1 MDTFRPPT
9 PPPRPPLARL
19 GLPTA
24 PAEAVAAVRAGLPIA
39 AFEGL
44 ARALRVPEARLAQV
58 VGLSATTLG
67 RRKRAG
73 ALAPDEG
80 DRVWRVAALFDR
92 AAQVFG
98 GEEDAAAWFVDPNLA
113 LGDEPPLALADTDP
127 GARAVDDLLGR
138 IEYGVYS

>member
-1 MDTFRPPT
+1 MDTFHPPAT
-9 PPPRPPLARL
+9 TAHPPLARL

-24 PAEAVAAVRAGLPIA
+24 PAEAVAAVRAGLPVA

-73 ALAPDEG
+73 VLAPDEG
-80 DRVWRVAALFDR
+80 DRVWRVAALFAR

-98 GEEDAAAWFVDPNLA
+98 GEDEAAAWFVDPNLA
-113 LGDEPPLALADTDP
+113 LGDEPPLALADTEP

>member
-9 PPPRPPLARL
+9 TTPHLPLVRL

-24 PAEAVAAVRAGLPIA
+24 PSEAVAAVRAGLPVA

-44 ARALRVPEARLAQV
+44 ARALHVPEARLAQV

-73 ALAPDEG
+73 LLAPDEG

-92 AAQVFG
+92 AAQVLG

-113 LGDEPPLALADTDP
+113 LGDEAPLALADTDP

>member
-1 MDTFRPPT
+1 MDTPRPIA
-9 PPPRPPLARL
+9 PPPHRPLARL

-24 PAEAVAAVRAGLPIA
+24 PAEAVAAVRAGLPVA
-39 AFEGL
+39 AFEAL
-44 ARALRVPEARLAQV
+44 ARALHVPEGRLAQV

-67 RRKRAG
+67 RRKRAR

-92 AAQVFG
+92 AVQVFG

-113 LGDEPPLALADTDP
+113 LGDVAPLALADTAP
-127 GARAVDDLLGR
+127 GVRAIDDLLGR

>member
-1 MDTFRPPT
+1 MDTLPT
-9 PPPRPPLARL
+9 PAATPRLPLARL

-24 PAEAVAAVRAGLPIA
+24 PAEAVAAVRAGLPVA
-39 AFEGL
+39 VFEGL

-58 VGLSATTLG
+58 VGLSTTTLG

-98 GEEDAAAWFVDPNLA
+98 GEEEAAAWFVDPNLA
-113 LGDEPPLALADTDP
+113 LGDEPPLALADTEP

>member
-9 PPPRPPLARL
+9 PTPSPPIAGL

-24 PAEAVAAVRAGLPIA
+24 PADAVAAVRAGLPVA

-44 ARALRVPEARLAQV
+44 ARALRVSEARLAQV

-73 ALAPDEG
+73 VLASDEG

-92 AAQVFG
+92 AVGVFG
-98 GEEDAAAWFVDPNLA
+98 GDEDAAAWFVDPNVA
-113 LGDEPPLALADTDP
+113 LGDEAPLSLADTEP

>member
-1 MDTFRPPT
+1 MDTPRPPA
-9 PPPRPPLARL
+9 PPPHLPLARL

-24 PAEAVAAVRAGLPIA
+24 PTEAVAAVRAGLPVA
-39 AFEGL
+39 AFEAL
-44 ARALRVPEARLAQV
+44 ARALHVPEARLAQV
-58 VGLSATTLG
+58 VGVSATTLG

-98 GEEDAAAWFVDPNLA
+98 DEEDAAAWFADPNLA
-113 LGDEPPLALADTDP
+113 LGDVAPLALADTAP
-127 GARAVDDLLGR
+127 GVRAIDDLLGR

>member
-1 MDTFRPPT
+1 MNTPLPAPPT
-9 PPPRPPLARL
+9 PHPPLARL

-24 PAEAVAAVRAGLPIA
+24 PAEAVAAVRAGLPVA
-39 AFEGL
+39 VFEAL
-44 ARALRVPEARLAQV
+44 ARALRVPEARLARV

-92 AAQVFG
+92 ATQVFG
-98 GEEDAAAWFVDPNLA
+98 GEEEAAAWLVDPNLA
-113 LGDEPPLALADTDP
+113 LGDETPLALADTEP

>member
-1 MDTFRPPT
+1 MDTFGPPT
-9 PPPRPPLARL
+9 PTPHLPLARL

-24 PAEAVAAVRAGLPIA
+24 PADAVAAVRAGLPVA

-92 AAQVFG
+92 AASTYDDV
-98 GEEDAAAWFVDPNLA
+98 
-113 LGDEPPLALADTDP
+113 GDEFFSTFGRHLVERSGI
-127 GARAVDDLLGR
+127 GAGDCAIARPIPAPA
-138 IEYGVYS
+138 

>member
-1 MDTFRPPT
+1 METFRPPAAT
-9 PPPRPPLARL
+9 PHLPLVRL

-24 PAEAVAAVRAGLPIA
+24 PADAVAAVRAGLPVA

-58 VGLSATTLG
+58 VGVSATTLG

-98 GEEDAAAWFVDPNLA
+98 GEEDAAAWFVDPNVA
-113 LGDEPPLALADTDP
+113 LGDEPPLALADTAP